1 MQVAIVGMQGIFPE
15 SPTITE
21 FWENLVAGREC
32 IRNFQDD
39 ELRRHGVPE
48 TLLGNKNYVK
58 RRPLIDGVEQFDAR
72 FFGFPDIEAEALD
85 PQLRLLLQCAY
96 RALEEAD
103 ACEAPVRLRTGVY
116 AGLRQSRYLEQH
128 LLRSKRH
135 LDSLGS
141 DYLQMINRKD
151 SAATLLAYKLDLGGP
166 AISLNTACSTSLL
179 AVHLACSSLQTYECD
194 VALAGGAAIPAFAPE
209 GQLYV
214 PGGFLSV
221 DGRCRPFSEGSD
233 GTIDGA
239 GVAMVALKR
248 LEDAERDGNVI
259 HAVIL
264 GGAANNDGIEKVGYT
279 APAVGGQMRVISDA
293 IEVSEVSP
301 ESIGYVETHGTG
313 TALGDPIEIRALTQA
328 WRHYTDRRGYCYIGS
343 IKANMGH
350 LGAAAGVA
358 SLIKAAL
365 VLREARIPPLVHFT
379 EPNSK
384 LGLHDSPFLI
394 PVAEQPFAA
403 QETPRRA
410 AVSSFGIGG
419 TNVHLILEQP
429 PASIRVPAGKGERLL
444 VLSAKSDGALRESG
458 RLIGERL
465 MSLHDDALPGV
476 AATLARTR
484 ARMNFRYAA
493 VADGMTR
500 AAGKICKA
508 ANSAPDGGKTP
519 PLAFLFPGQG
529 GRHDVLMNELHEQF
543 AVFRDTFAHVASLVK
558 EDSSIDLYKLSAAD
572 GGLDRTENVQ
582 PLLFATSYA
591 MAGLWQSLGVHADLL
606 LGHSVGELVAACL
619 AGVFSLED
627 GVKLVCARGRLM
639 QTAPAGAMLA
649 VLLPETRLADSLP
662 PGLEIAA
669 VNGRESCVASG
680 PVELIDRLAA
690 ELSGRGVVN
699 RRLNTAHAFHSAAMS
714 EAAAGFERVVSTV
727 ALRSPRKTV
736 ISNVTGEPLTD
747 AEAVSPQY
755 WSRQLRH
762 TVRFARGLHA
772 LTQLGAG
779 ALLEVGPGA
788 VLTGIAR
795 AELDNV
801 TCIAS
806 QSPVGGS
813 QNPLAAFLAAAGE
826 LWCRGVN
833 LDLLA
838 VNRLPENSPLLS
850 LPGYGFA
857 TGRYW
862 VDAGKESAEN
872 AVTDA
877 PAAHAAVPVEW
888 SPLMPVPPSKI
899 SASCRLWHGDAA
911 LAGQVSQALREAG
924 FDVTPVDLRDD
935 SAEPDGDSETTLL
948 LDSSADGDV
957 CRLLP
962 GDKGNLIVLRHSA
975 FAHDEGM
982 LGDAITADFG
992 SVANCRT
999 AVGLCRSGRPPGPV
1013 VILEGVAFR
1022 PGTGIAAR
1030 TRASEWAVAA
1040 TAGLPPR
1047 TAELVEAR
1055 GGDAGS
1061 AVRWNVL
1068 AGDTEPSPAMFGAAQ
1083 HWLLVDDC
1091 DLPPARRAKR
1101 FGDKRASLFAAGA
1114 AGVRRLILQQSLCRI
1129 SPESLADSILVA
1141 LSGEQSVYMSLQTGD
1156 VDMNEQAAQSAPAD
1170 ATSDPADIPG
1180 TITSIWKTVTG
1191 IEQIG
1196 LHDNFFE
1203 DLGGNSLWALQ
1214 IVSKVNAAFG
1224 CEIHLSELLEAAT
1237 VADLTAVVEKKLLSG
1252 VDGEEL
1258 DSLLQELGELPEDE
1272 LRQLLESEA

>member
-1 MQVAIVGMQGIFPE
+1 MQVAIVGMQGVFPE
-15 SPTITE
+15 SPTISE
-21 FWENLVAGREC
+21 FWENLIAGREC
-32 IRNFQDD
+32 IRDFQDD

-48 TLLGNKNYVK
+48 TLIGNNNYVK
-58 RRPLIDGVEQFDAR
+58 RRPLIDGVGQFDAR
-72 FFGFPDIEAEALD
+72 FFGFSDIEAEALD
-85 PQLRLLLQCAY
+85 PQIRLLLQCAY

-103 ACEAPVRLRTGVY
+103 ACEAPVRLRTGVF
-116 AGLRQSRYLEQH
+116 AGLRQPRYLEQH

-194 VALAGGAAIPAFAPE
+194 VALAGGAAIPAFVPE

-239 GVAMVALKR
+239 GVALVALKR

-293 IEVSEVSP
+293 IEVSGVSP

-313 TALGDPIEIRALTQA
+313 TALGDPIEMRALTQA

-358 SLIKAAL
+358 GLIKTAL
-365 VLREARIPPLVHFT
+365 VLREARIPPLANFT

-394 PVAEQPFAA
+394 PVAEQPFTGQGA
-403 QETPRRA
+403 PRRA

-429 PASIRVPAGKGERLL
+429 PASVRKPAGKGDRLL
-444 VLSAKSDGALRESG
+444 VLSTKSDEALRESG

-465 MSLHDDALPGV
+465 TSLHDDALPDV
-476 AATLARTR
+476 AATLVRTR
-484 ARMNFRYAA
+484 ARMNRRYAV
-493 VADGMTR
+493 VADSMKR
-500 AAGKICKA
+500 AAEKIRKA
-508 ANSAPDGGKTP
+508 ADPVSDGGKTP

-529 GRHDVLMNELHEQF
+529 GRHDVLMSELHEQF
-543 AVFRDTFAHVASLVK
+543 TVFRDTFAHVASLVK
-558 EDSSIDLYKLSAAD
+558 QDSSIDLYKLPAAGD
-572 GGLDRTENVQ
+572 GLDRTENVQ

-591 MAGLWQSLGVHADLL
+591 MAGLWQSLGVHTNLL

-649 VLLPETRLADSLP
+649 VLLPEKRLIDSLP

-680 PVELIDRLAA
+680 PVELIDKLAA
-690 ELSGRGVVN
+690 ELSGRGVAN
-699 RRLNTAHAFHSAAMS
+699 RRLNTTHAFHSAAMS
-714 EAAAGFERVVSTV
+714 EAAAGFERVVSAI
-727 ALRSPRKTV
+727 ALQSPVKTI
-736 ISNVTGEPLTD
+736 ISNLTGEPLTN
-747 AEAVSPQY
+747 AEATSPEY

-762 TVRFARGLHA
+762 TVQFAKGLHT
-772 LTQLGAG
+772 LTRFGAG
-779 ALLEVGPGA
+779 ILLEVGPGG

-795 AELDNV
+795 AELDNAA
-801 TCIAS
+801 CIAS
-806 QSPVGGS
+806 QSPAGGS
-813 QNPLAAFLAAAGE
+813 QNALTAFLTAAGE
-826 LWCRGVN
+826 LWCRGID

-857 TGRYW
+857 TRRFW
-862 VDAGKESAEN
+862 VDAGKGG
-872 AVTDA
+872 TDI
-877 PAAHAAVPVEW
+877 PPAHAAVVPVEW
-888 SPLMPVPPSKI
+888 SPLMPVSPPKVA
-899 SASCRLWHGDAA
+899 ASCRLWHGDTA
-911 LAGQVSQALREAG
+911 LAAQLSAALREAG
-924 FDVTPVDLRDD
+924 FEVTPVDLRDD
-935 SAEPDGDSETTLL
+935 AAEPGSDSEMTLL
-948 LDSSADGDV
+948 LDSSADGDA

-962 GDKGNLIVLRHSA
+962 GNNDLIVMRHSA

-982 LGDAITADFG
+982 LGDAITANFE
-992 SVANCRT
+992 SSANCRT
-999 AVGLCRSGRPPGPV
+999 AAALCRAAAPMSPV
-1013 VILEGVAFR
+1013 VILEGVAFQLR
-1022 PGTGIAAR
+1022 TGAASQ
-1030 TRASEWAVAA
+1030 TRVSAPAVAA
-1040 TAGLPPR
+1040 TAGLPPQAVELIEAQ
-1047 TAELVEAR
+1047 TAE
-1055 GGDAGS
+1055 AGPIT
-1061 AVRWNVL
+1061 RWNVL
-1068 AGDTEPSPAMFGAAQ
+1068 ADDTEPSPAMCESTPY
-1083 HWLLVDDC
+1083 WLLVDDC
-1091 DLPPARRAKR
+1091 DLSPARRARR
-1101 FGDKRASLFAAGA
+1101 FRDKCVLLFAAGA
-1114 AGVRRLILQQSLCRI
+1114 VEVRRLILRQPLRRM
-1129 SPESLADSILVA
+1129 SPALLADSIRTA
-1141 LSGEQSVYMSLQTGD
+1141 LSGEQVVYMSLQAGD
-1156 VDMNEQAAQSAPAD
+1156 VDMNEETAQAAPAGE
-1170 ATSDPADIPG
+1170 TFDPADIAG
-1180 TITSIWKTVTG
+1180 TVTSIWKTVMG

-1224 CEIHLSELLEAAT
+1224 CEIHLSELLDAAT
-1237 VADLTAVVEKKLLSG
+1237 IADLAAVVEKKLLSG
-1252 VDGEEL
+1252 VDDEEL
-1258 DSLLQELGELPEDE
+1258 DSLLQELGDLPEDE
-1272 LRQLLESEA
+1272 LRQLLESGA